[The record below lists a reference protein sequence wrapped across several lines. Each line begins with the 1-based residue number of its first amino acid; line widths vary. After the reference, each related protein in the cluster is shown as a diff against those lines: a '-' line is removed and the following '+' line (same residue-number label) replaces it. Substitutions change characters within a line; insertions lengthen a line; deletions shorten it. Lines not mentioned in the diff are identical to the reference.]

1 MKKILAIMFSVLLI
15 ALTATGCSE
24 NTLTAENEELKIVCT
39 VFPQYDYIRN
49 ILGSEENVSLLVESG
64 GDLHSYQPT
73 ARDILEISQATMFV
87 HIGGSSD
94 NWVDAALKAAQN
106 PDLIKVSLVDMVN
119 LCEVE
124 SLEEHKHSHADSHSH
139 NHEHSNGEAC
149 EADEHIW
156 LSVKNSIAITKNLCE
171 IICNTDPE
179 NAEIYRK
186 NTENYISKLEEL
198 DKKFEETIGTAKRK
212 TVVFA
217 DRFPFIY
224 LINDYKMEYFAA
236 FSGCSS
242 ESEAS
247 FETISFLNKKIT
259 ELSLPAVFITES
271 SDGSIAKTVVY
282 GSQTEIY
289 TLDSMQSVSSKDIE
303 NGADYIEI
311 MTKNLEILK
320 EALN

>member
-1 MKKILAIMFSVLLI
+1 MKRFFSIVFSVFLI
-15 ALTATGCSE
+15 ILTLSGCSE
-24 NTLTAENEELKIVCT
+24 NTINIKNEELKIVCT

-49 ILGSEENVSLLVESG
+49 ILGSDKNVSLLVETG

-73 ARDILEISQATMFV
+73 AKDILEINRATMFV

-94 NWVDAALKAAQN
+94 NWVDSALKSAQN
-106 PDLIKVSLVDMVN
+106 PDLIKVSLADMVN

-124 SLEEHKHSHADSHSH
+124 SLEEHNHSHADSHSH
-139 NHEHSNGEAC
+139 SHEHSSGEIC
-149 EADEHIW
+149 QADEHIW
-156 LSVKNSIAITKNLCE
+156 LSVKNSIIITKNLCE
-171 IICNTDPE
+171 IICNADPE
-179 NAEIYRK
+179 NAELYRK

-198 DKKFEETIGTAKRK
+198 DKKFEETINASKRK
-212 TVVFA
+212 TVIFA

-224 LINDYKMEYFAA
+224 LINDYGMEYFAA

-259 ELSLPAVFITES
+259 ELSVPAVFITES
-271 SDGSIAKTVVY
+271 SDGSIARTVVY
-282 GSQTEIY
+282 GSQAKIF
-289 TLDSMQSVSSKDIE
+289 TLDSMQSVSAKDIQS
-303 NGADYIEI
+303 GADYIEI
-311 MTKNLEILK
+311 MTKNLETLK